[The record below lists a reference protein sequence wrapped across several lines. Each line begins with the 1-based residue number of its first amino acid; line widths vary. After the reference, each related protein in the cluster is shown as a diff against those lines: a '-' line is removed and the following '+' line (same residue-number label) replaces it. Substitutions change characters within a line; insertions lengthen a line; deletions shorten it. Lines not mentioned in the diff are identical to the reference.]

1 MSKGKYVAY
10 VSSYTQGDSHGIR
23 IYDVDM
29 KNGRFKEK
37 DKVEITNSSYL
48 TISHNG
54 KFLYS
59 ITDFGVEAYTIMPD
73 GDLELINF
81 APINGMRGCYVSTDY
96 TDQYLFVAGYHDGKL
111 TVLRL
116 KEDGSIGEIT
126 DEIYHKGLGSMA
138 ERNFRPHIN
147 CARMTHDNKYLLV
160 ADQGMDHVNV
170 YRFDVEKGKVKLEDI
185 IRSEMESAPRHIKIS
200 EDGRYIYILHEL
212 KCYIDVYEYVDHDND
227 PTFEKI
233 QTVEL
238 IKLTRGNTNSASAF
252 SFSLDYNYLLSSIAG
267 DNSVI
272 VFNVDKK
279 TGLLKKNF
287 LLPVSGEY
295 PKDAEFFP
303 DNKFLVSL
311 NHESNTMTFFHI
323 EPSGTVYRILHQ
335 IADGSLIQGRMAVPH
350 PIFRIQVIPDIV
362 NLLPAGCQTAIVFFV
377 SPVSVFCLLP
387 LSCVSLKLCLG
398 ANRKNSCASSCQQ
411 KCSCQNALHGFLY
424 FSLSE
429 FHKYRPLLSIC
440 NCISSYQK
448 NMTVL

>member
-1 MSKGKYVAY
+1 MAKDRYVAY
-10 VSSYTQGDSHGIR
+10 VGTYTHGSSVGIH
-23 IYDVDM
+23 IFDVDA
-29 KNGRFKEK
+29 EK
-37 DKVEITNSSYL
+37 GKMTERKVVPINNPSDLIVSTS
-48 TISHNG
+48 G

-323 EPSGTVYRILHQ
+323 DLEHGTMIMNGP
-335 IADGSLIQGRMAVPH
+335 AMK
-350 PIFRIQVIPDIV
+350 V
-362 NLLPAGCQTAIVFFV
+362 NMPNCIVFH
-377 SPVSVFCLLP
+377 
-387 LSCVSLKLCLG
+387 KLG
-398 ANRKNSCASSCQQ
+398 
-411 KCSCQNALHGFLY
+411 
-424 FSLSE
+424 
-429 FHKYRPLLSIC
+429 
-440 NCISSYQK
+440 
-448 NMTVL
+448 